1 MNTNTVYQFDLFTDY
16 CLTANT
22 PNIIDEALQLLC
34 KGMRE
39 KPIVMDNAPDVK
51 AYCRLKLAA
60 LEYESFSV
68 LFLDSQHRLIEFK
81 SLFRGTIDSCAVY
94 VREVVKEALALNA
107 AAVIFTHNHPSGICD
122 PSHSDIAITKSLKQA
137 LAVFD
142 VSVLDHIIVSVSDAY
157 SFAQNGRI

>member
-22 PNIIDEALQLLC
+22 PNIIDEALQLLS

-39 KPIVMDNAPDVK
+39 NPIVLNDVSGVR

-81 SLFRGTIDSCAVY
+81 ALFRGTIDSCAVY

-107 AAVIFTHNHPSGICD
+107 AAVIFTHNHPSGICE
-122 PSHSDIAITKSLKQA
+122 PSHSDITITRRLKEA

-142 VSVLDHIIVSVSDAY
+142 INVLDHIIVSVSEAY
-157 SFAQNGRI
+157 SLAEHRRM